1 MQVRSDKHRKKNKT
15 VLKSEQLKLKK
26 ALNKLK
32 EADEDKNKAVAK
44 VKRDLT
50 KADKPHQKV
59 IATKDEE
66 NEKLKKELVLKNEL
80 LEEAFGV
87 IRSLSGMA
95 WDADSYISWIHRYGF
110 DAATRPKYRMF
121 QLSPKLK
128 AEVNT
133 HGVLA
138 GQIVE
143 KFQRT
148 KYKEPEPDDVRM
160 SSAPIGGSA
169 KKTKSQ
175 VLI

>member
-1 MQVRSDKHRKKNKT
+1 
-15 VLKSEQLKLKK
+15 
-26 ALNKLK
+26 
-32 EADEDKNKAVAK
+32 
-44 VKRDLT
+44 
-50 KADKPHQKV
+50 
-59 IATKDEE
+59 
-66 NEKLKKELVLKNEL
+66 
-80 LEEAFGV
+80 
-87 IRSLSGMA
+87 MA

-148 KYKEPEPDDVRM
+148 KYKEPEQDV
-160 SSAPIGGSA
+160 AAVTFTPIGGSA
-169 KKTKSQ
+169 KSTKGQ
-175 VLI
+175 VLE